1 MIINLRPVV
10 RFEPDPDAQRS
21 YDAALDLIADAI
33 AEQLINE
40 ARAEIA
46 AELGLNSAAMHRE
59 GESLTQ
65 AAQDHM
71 GQRTSR
77 KAGR

>member
-1 MIINLRPVV
+1 VNITLRPVI
-10 RFEPDPDAQRS
+10 RFEPDPEAQRS
-21 YDAALDLIADAI
+21 YDAAMDLIADAI
-33 AEQLINE
+33 AEQLIAE

-46 AELGLNSAAMHRE
+46 AELGLDAASMHRE

-65 AAQDHM
+65 TAQAHM

-77 KAGR
+77 KARR

>member
-1 MIINLRPVV
+1 MIINLRPVI
-10 RFEPDPDAQRS
+10 RFEPDPEAQRS

-46 AELGLNSAAMHRE
+46 AELGLDAGSMHRE
-59 GESLTQ
+59 PESLTR
-65 AAQDHM
+65 AAQAHM

-77 KAGR
+77 KARR